1 MSSLHARLSRA
12 LLQAAACAGL
22 VSCGGGGSGP
32 PSTPSPAT
40 DFGAVLVSHVQR
52 NGVAGNWGYVAPDG
66 SHYSLMGTAKG
77 VLVLDLRDPAN
88 PRVVDE
94 VDGPTNTG
102 TPGIYWREMRV
113 YGSHAYIVSEHTNFR
128 GGIMILDLSGLPA
141 AVRFVRSVV
150 PHDGR
155 LAAHTVDIDTA
166 RGLLYLQRETN
177 LPAPQ
182 SASLRQAQAQK
193 PAHPVGD
200 VNDGS
205 IEVWDLAA
213 DPENPAYVT
222 TFNQHRSIHDMTAVG
237 DYVYVAEGYA
247 SSYSIWNVHDPRA
260 PTRVVRWPVEAG
272 HFAHNIWPSGD
283 GSFVVTT
290 EEWPNGLPARV
301 WQLNGSAAPTLL
313 SSFKVGIGTPHNVV
327 MEGRM
332 AYVSHYTEGAA
343 AVDLSNPAAP
353 KIVAQLDTNPY
364 DGPQLQGCWGVYKF
378 PNEPLMVCSDI
389 DYGFNLIRLIP

>member
-1 MSSLHARLSRA
+1 M
-12 LLQAAACAGL
+12 
-22 VSCGGGGSGP
+22 SCGGGGSDP
-32 PSTPSPAT
+32 PSAPSPAT
-40 DFGAVLVSHVQR
+40 DFGATLVSHVQR

-66 SHYSLMGTAKG
+66 GHYALMGTAKG
-77 VLVLDLRDPAN
+77 VLVLDLQDPAN
-88 PRVVDE
+88 PQVVTE

-141 AVRFVRSVV
+141 AVRYVKSVV
-150 PHDGR
+150 PHDGE

-182 SASLRQAQAQK
+182 SATRRQAQSEK

-213 DPENPAYVT
+213 DPENPSYVT

-237 DYVYVAEGYA
+237 DFVYVAEGYA
-247 SSYSIWNVHDPRA
+247 SSYSIWTCA
-260 PTRVVRWPVEAG
+260 TRRRRPASCAGRWRPATSRTTSGRVATAASSSRRGVAERFAGARLAAQRQRGADAAVVVQGRHRHA
-272 HFAHNIWPSGD
+272 AQRGD
-283 GSFVVTT
+283 GR
-290 EEWPNGLPARV
+290 PHGLREPLHRRR
-301 WQLNGSAAPTLL
+301 
-313 SSFKVGIGTPHNVV
+313 
-327 MEGRM
+327 GRRRP
-332 AYVSHYTEGAA
+332 EQ
-343 AVDLSNPAAP
+343 PRAP

-389 DYGFNLIRLIP
+389 DYGFNLIRLVP